1 MIRTAGNLISIRSNE
16 YQEKVDEFNKKF
28 KSAKESFDRSLRLEI
43 FKAIYGIGEYATFCL
58 SPNSREC

>member
-28 KSAKESFDRSLRLEI
+28 KSAKESFDRSLLLEI
-43 FKAIYGIGEYATFCL
+43 FKAIHGIGEYPTFSL
-58 SPNSREC
+58 SLDTR